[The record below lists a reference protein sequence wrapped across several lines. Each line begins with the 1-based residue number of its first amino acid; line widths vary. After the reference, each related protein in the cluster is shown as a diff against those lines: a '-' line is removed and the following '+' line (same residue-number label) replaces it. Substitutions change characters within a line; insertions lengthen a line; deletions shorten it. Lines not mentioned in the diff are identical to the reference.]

1 MNSVLNE
8 GGALGP
14 AAREASIARLRATSE
29 PGNELDI
36 LIVGGGIVGTGAA
49 LDAVT
54 RGLSV
59 GIVEASDWAAGT
71 YSDDLPGAMRRS
83 CGPVFT

>member
-1 MNSVLNE
+1 MKNVPNT

-14 AAREASIARLRATSE
+14 AAREASIARLRATTE
-29 PGNELDI
+29 PGQELDI

-59 GIVEASDWAAGT
+59 GIVEAQRLGGRARP
-71 YSDDLPGAMRRS
+71 PGPPS
-83 CGPVFT
+83 